1 MRRKKIRGELRKQRA
16 GYELFGTGSI
26 AGAVHRG
33 SSKRGKARNK
43 KGLEG
48 IRLPAPQHWR

>member
-33 SSKRGKARNK
+33 SLGGEVASGGRREIKRG
-43 KGLEG
+43 
-48 IRLPAPQHWR
+48 